1 MISVV
6 QRNER
11 VGEEGKK
18 FKFQLLLDE
27 IMTQK
32 SQEHIIDP
40 RRRKTFNSEHSHNRN
55 LKKERKIMI
64 NYV

>member
-1 MISVV
+1 MKVFLFAMISVV

-18 FKFQLLLDE
+18 FKFQLFIDG

-32 SQEHIIDP
+32 SQEHDKNS
-40 RRRKTFNSEHSHNRN
+40 RRKLSTLNIYTIE
-55 LKKERKIMI
+55 I
-64 NYV
+64 